1 MSGTLHL
8 ITNGI
13 FTGLAIIGFATIS
26 NKIGKFLKNYELEKE
41 DHFKRA
47 FDKSINETLSDVHSC
62 VESVSIIT
70 NGLTKA
76 SSVAIDLATGSK
88 VISRKKGKI
97 AIVEQS
103 KAQKEQIDDLSKKLK
118 KYETQIKKLKKIK
131 KNKDSDDDD
140 SSLSS
145 LSNDESDDEDID
157 SENENKL
164 KSKSKSKSYTLE

>member
-1 MSGTLHL
+1 MSGTIHL

-26 NKIGKFLKNYELEKE
+26 NKIGKFLKSYENEKE

-47 FDKSINETLSDVHSC
+47 FDKSMNETLSDVHSC

-70 NGLTKA
+70 NGITKA
-76 SSVAIDLATGSK
+76 SSVAIDLATGNK

-97 AIVEQS
+97 AIIEQS

-118 KYETQIKKLKKIK
+118 KYEHTIKKLQKKK
-131 KNKDSDDDD
+131 KSKDNDSSSV
-140 SSLSS
+140 SSLSD
-145 LSNDESDDEDID
+145 NEESDMESI
-157 SENENKL
+157 ENTEE
-164 KSKSKSKSYTLE
+164 KSKTYTLE

>member
-26 NKIGKFLKNYELEKE
+26 NKIGKFLKSYENEKE

-47 FDKSINETLSDVHSC
+47 FDKSMNETLSDVHSC

-70 NGLTKA
+70 NGITKA
-76 SSVAIDLATGSK
+76 SSVAIDIATGNK

-97 AIVEQS
+97 AIIEQS

-118 KYETQIKKLKKIK
+118 KYEHTIKKLQKKK
-131 KNKDSDDDD
+131 KSKDNDSSSV
-140 SSLSS
+140 SSLSD
-145 LSNDESDDEDID
+145 NEESDMESI
-157 SENENKL
+157 ENTEE
-164 KSKSKSKSYTLE
+164 KSKTYTLE

>member
-26 NKIGKFLKNYELEKE
+26 NKIGKFLKKYETEKE
-41 DHFKRA
+41 DHFKNA
-47 FDKSINETLSDVHSC
+47 FDKSINETLNDVHSC

-70 NGLTKA
+70 NGITKA
-76 SSVAIDLATGSK
+76 SSVAIDLATGNK

-97 AIVEQS
+97 AIIEQS

-118 KYETQIKKLKKIK
+118 KYESQIKKLTKKK
-131 KNKDSDDDD
+131 SKNSDNESV
-140 SSLSS
+140 SSLSD
-145 LSNDESDDEDID
+145 NESDNDD
-157 SENENKL
+157 K
-164 KSKSKSKSYTLE
+164 KSYTLE

>member
-26 NKIGKFLKNYELEKE
+26 NKIGKFLKSYENEKE

-47 FDKSINETLSDVHSC
+47 FDKSMNETLSDVHSC

-70 NGLTKA
+70 NGITKA
-76 SSVAIDLATGSK
+76 SSVAIDIATGNK

-97 AIVEQS
+97 AIIEQS

-118 KYETQIKKLKKIK
+118 KYEHTIKKLQKKK
-131 KNKDSDDDD
+131 KSKDNDSSSV
-140 SSLSS
+140 SSLSD
-145 LSNDESDDEDID
+145 NEESDTESI
-157 SENENKL
+157 ENTEE
-164 KSKSKSKSYTLE
+164 KSKTYTLE

>member
-8 ITNGI
+8 ISNGI

-26 NKIGKFLKNYELEKE
+26 NKIGKFLKIYESEKE
-41 DHFKRA
+41 DHFKKA
-47 FDKSINETLSDVHSC
+47 FDKSMNETLSDVHSC

-70 NGLTKA
+70 NGITKA
-76 SSVAIDLATGSK
+76 SSVAIDLATGNK

-118 KYETQIKKLKKIK
+118 KYESQIKKLQKKK
-131 KNKDSDDDD
+131 SKNNRDNDSDNDNKSV
-140 SSLSS
+140 SSLSD
-145 LSNDESDDEDID
+145 NDSDND
-157 SENENKL
+157 SDSDNDNADK
-164 KSKSKSKSYTLE
+164 KSKSYTLE